1 MGTILHHLLCLASL
15 KSLKKTAQRKNDKEK
30 QVSDNEIK
38 EFDFLWVAC
47 IIDFTHKDIET
58 KRLLVDVTTNK
69 CVKIDCNAQDRV
81 KGNSLLHKAIQKS
94 KMETIKF
101 LVNECGAS
109 LITPIN
115 KDGFNPLQLS
125 KRMSNKSE
133 VDKEIYS
140 FLRKK

>member
-1 MGTILHHLLCLASL
+1 M
-15 KSLKKTAQRKNDKEK
+15 
-30 QVSDNEIK
+30 SDNEIK

-47 IIDFTHKDIET
+47 I
-58 KRLLVDVTTNK
+58 
-69 CVKIDCNAQDRV
+69 
-81 KGNSLLHKAIQKS
+81 
-94 KMETIKF
+94 F

-125 KRMSNKSE
+125 KRISNESE

-140 FLRKK
+140 FLRKIDERRIKNA

>member
-1 MGTILHHLLCLASL
+1 M
-15 KSLKKTAQRKNDKEK
+15 
-30 QVSDNEIK
+30 SDNEIK

-69 CVKIDCNAQDRV
+69 CVKIDCNFQDRV

-109 LITPIN
+109 LIAPIN

-125 KRMSNKSE
+125 KRRSNESE

-140 FLRKK
+140 FLRKNK